1 MEQNNV
7 IHKVNWSKVMQSDVD
22 ITLHHSGFWDIL
34 DLDQL
39 ETPKEIALAPFGGR
53 VLHGLVRKRG

>member
-1 MEQNNV
+1 M
-7 IHKVNWSKVMQSDVD
+7 VNWIKVMQSDAD

-39 ETPKEIALAPFGGR
+39 ETPNE
-53 VLHGLVRKRG
+53 